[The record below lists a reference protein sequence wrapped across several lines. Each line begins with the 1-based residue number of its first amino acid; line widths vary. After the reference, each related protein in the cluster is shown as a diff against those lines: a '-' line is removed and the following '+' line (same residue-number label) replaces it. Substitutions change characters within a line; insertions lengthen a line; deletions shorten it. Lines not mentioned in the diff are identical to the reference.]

1 MRQIGTLATE
11 SEARQFTAYLVTQK
25 IEAKFEAE
33 ADGWA
38 IWVHDENFLDEAR
51 ASFEEFRRDPMHQ
64 RYAGVEAKALSL
76 EQEQHAARLAR
87 QKNLVDVRLDSRGAT
102 GGPRPVLKTLIGLA
116 ILVTLLTNFG
126 DPKSDLGKQVMG
138 QLSFC
143 SRDVDGPGLA
153 ALDLISQGQLW
164 RLVTPIFLH
173 GGVGAPLD
181 RGVIHI
187 LFNAMMCY
195 QLGGVIEAR
204 KGAVYFLLLV
214 LGLALCSNL
223 CQALLPA
230 ALGGNPVFGG
240 LSGVVYGFFG
250 YLLAKMRLDPA
261 DGFYLPTSTVYIL
274 FVWLVICI
282 VGIISNIANVA
293 HVVGLVAGLL
303 AGALSAAWR
312 HK

>member
-1 MRQIGTLATE
+1 MRQIGTLANE

-33 ADGWA
+33 ADAWV

-51 ASFEEFRRDPMHQ
+51 ASFEEFRRDPEHQ

-76 EQEQHAARLAR
+76 EQEQHAARLAQ
-87 QKNLVDVRLDSRGAT
+87 QKNLVDVRLDSRSAT

-116 ILVTLLTNFG
+116 VVVTLLTNFG
-126 DPKSDLGKQVMG
+126 KPTSDLGRQVMG

-143 SRDVDGPGLA
+143 SRAVDGPGLA

-173 GGVGAPLD
+173 GD
-181 RGVIHI
+181 VIHI

-204 KGAVYFLLLV
+204 KGAVYFLLLL
-214 LGLALCSNL
+214 LGLALFSNL

-230 ALGGNPVFGG
+230 ALGGHPFFGG
-240 LSGVVYGFFG
+240 LSGVLYGFFG
-250 YLLAKMRLDPA
+250 YRLAKMRLDPA

-274 FVWLVICI
+274 LGWLVICI
-282 VGIISNIANVA
+282 MGIMPHVANAA
-293 HVVGLVAGLL
+293 HVGGLIAGLL